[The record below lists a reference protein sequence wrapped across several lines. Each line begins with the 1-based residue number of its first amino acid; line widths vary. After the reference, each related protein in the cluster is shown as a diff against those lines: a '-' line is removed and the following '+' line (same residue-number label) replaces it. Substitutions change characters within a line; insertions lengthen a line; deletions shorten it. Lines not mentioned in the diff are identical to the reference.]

1 MTGIT
6 AAWQSIL
13 SVVLKDVVFDS
24 DAVAGNIGLWGGF
37 AGQAAGVAL
46 SLLSDWVGGK
56 KRGILIVLAAV
67 STVLI
72 VIFAWLC
79 LPDGHAGSASGG
91 GSEASLEESASGGG
105 DASWALYAVS
115 ITLNLCQGAC
125 FPIFY
130 EMGVHSGAQL
140 NRQPNSFQQTETQHA
155 TLPISGHRGRRGRRK
170 RCVWRPS

>member
-37 AGQAAGVAL
+37 AGQAAGVGL
-46 SLLSDWVGGK
+46 SLLSDWAGGK

-72 VIFAWLC
+72 VIFALLC
-79 LPDGHAGSASGG
+79 LPDGHTSSASGG
-91 GSEASLEESASGGG
+91 SEDLLEETGSDGG

-130 EMGVHSGAQL
+130 EVLALVSGSKKL
-140 NRQPNSFQQTETQHA
+140 QPT
-155 TLPISGHRGRRGRRK
+155 
-170 RCVWRPS
+170 C